1 LCNQAGLS
9 CVGQELIN
17 WAGGVIL
24 LDCIS
29 VVTLSQSR
37 WDRPNRVVK
46 NRLFRLEARSIR
58 RSLLAY
64 DPDPK
69 RLRP

>member
-1 LCNQAGLS
+1 MRGSGAHQAHQL
-9 CVGQELIN
+9 
-17 WAGGVIL
+17 GGGGGIIL

-29 VVTLSQSR
+29 VVTRPQSR
-37 WDRPNRVVK
+37 WDRPNRVMK

-58 RSLLAY
+58 RSLLPY
-64 DPDPK
+64 DPDPA